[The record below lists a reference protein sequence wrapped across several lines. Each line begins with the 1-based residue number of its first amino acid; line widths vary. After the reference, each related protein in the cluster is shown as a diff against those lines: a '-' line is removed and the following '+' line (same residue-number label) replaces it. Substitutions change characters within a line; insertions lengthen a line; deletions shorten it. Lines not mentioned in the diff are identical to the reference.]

1 MDKKHPVLIL
11 LRHGQSQWNLE
22 NRFTGWKDVDLSE
35 TGKKEALHAAKL
47 LKKEQIDIGFTSMLK
62 RAQHT
67 LEIILKQCGLKNIPV
82 IKDKNLNER
91 CYGAIEGLN
100 KAEVA
105 LKYSQNQ
112 LRIWRRSYAV
122 APPGG
127 ESLKDTA
134 DRVIPYYQDNIAPKL
149 KAGNTVLIV
158 AHGNSLRALLM
169 FLENLSPKEI
179 EDIELHTGIP
189 RKYTMNKNLEI
200 LNVKFLL

>member
-1 MDKKHPVLIL
+1 
-11 LRHGQSQWNLE
+11 
-22 NRFTGWKDVDLSE
+22 
-35 TGKKEALHAAKL
+35 
-47 LKKEQIDIGFTSMLK
+47 ML
-62 RAQHT
+62 
-67 LEIILKQCGLKNIPV
+67 
-82 IKDKNLNER
+82 
-91 CYGAIEGLN
+91 EGLN

-105 LKYSQNQ
+105 LKYGHNQ

-134 DRVIPYYQDNIAPKL
+134 DRVIPYYQNNIAPKL
-149 KAGNTVLIV
+149 KEGNTVLIV

-179 EDIELHTGIP
+179 EDIELPTGIP